1 MLLLQEEGEN
11 PTNGHRALTCRK
23 KCKLDRH
30 QFFCLWGVICN
41 LERSFRGLHCLEEST
56 CCVKFN
62 DLFLNYTITSDL
74 SQCAPPSA
82 QEESGTSFTVRI
94 QVENPS
100 SLEQISLQSYEA
112 SVIAALG
119 NVTANVTVAPR
130 SAVQLSPDFQGSWA
144 SLLYFGAKC
153 RQTQ

>member
-1 MLLLQEEGEN
+1 M
-11 PTNGHRALTCRK
+11 
-23 KCKLDRH
+23 
-30 QFFCLWGVICN
+30 
-41 LERSFRGLHCLEEST
+41 
-56 CCVKFN
+56 KFN

-82 QEESGTSFTVRI
+82 QEQSGASFTVRI

-100 SLEQISLQSYEA
+100 SLEQISVESYEA
-112 SVIAALG
+112 SVVAALG

-144 SLLYFGAKC
+144 ALPLFWGKVQTNAVTVQFMITLTIPQGPHMRLSFGP
-153 RQTQ
+153 R